1 MTRTFHVEI
10 TFNRTIEVKLN
21 DCDYSEDE
29 DIEDVAQ
36 EVALESAWRSEC
48 TIDEDYTVETV
59 KEIASESP
67 TEKPILEA
75 DF

>member
-10 TFNRTIEVKLN
+10 TANRTIEVKLN

-29 DIEDVAQ
+29 DILDVAQ
-36 EVALESAWRSEC
+36 EVAVESLWRGEC

-59 KEIASESP
+59 KEIEPQPP
-67 TEKPILEA
+67 TEKRILEA